1 MTASPR
7 RRLSPELPLSFT
19 MSRMLSWSIAFTT
32 FSYCSGEIGVGW
44 WLWMSITGNLARGTG
59 CCGTTS
65 VERGLY
71 SRMFGGGHS
80 GWRPSAGRGRIWPG
94 VCVWAWETA
103 SERQSSARAM
113 LRFVIK
119 ENRPPSAVCFV
130 GASILSSSAIVVMGV
145 PWQHSSYRQT
155 HRSEEHTS
163 ELQSPYDLVCRLLL
177 E

>member
-7 RRLSPELPLSFT
+7 RRLSPELPLRFT

-71 SRMFGGGHS
+71 SRIFGGGHS

-94 VCVWAWETA
+94 VCAVWAWIEIPSA
-103 SERQSSARAM
+103 KQSTTSPN
-113 LRFVIK
+113 LRFITRLA
-119 ENRPPSAVCFV
+119 ENDFSLLTLPDGLRYQQQNPST
-130 GASILSSSAIVVMGV
+130 SAAG
-145 PWQHSSYRQT
+145 S
-155 HRSEEHTS
+155 
-163 ELQSPYDLVCRLLL
+163 DD
-177 E
+177 